1 LWKKTGARTFIA
13 NSVALQYRRDNS
25 FFGIFKVEASF
36 VLNASGDQYDSNFI
50 AFETLANG
58 QVNNF
63 GPGTSHGVRITLE
76 PPAL

>member
-1 LWKKTGARTFIA
+1 MLVVVIFPV
-13 NSVALQYRRDNS
+13 SFVAVPIPFRDS
-25 FFGIFKVEASF
+25 SLFATLKVEASF
-36 VLNASGDQYDSNFI
+36 LLDASGNQFDSNFI